1 VFIKNSLYGFYE
13 LCDQKSNIPITLDFP
28 STSRIMD
35 NLPRLS
41 YLEGYSYIQ
50 DEMKDLGIALMEVTS
65 SGAKAEIPA
74 I

>member
-1 VFIKNSLYGFYE
+1 
-13 LCDQKSNIPITLDFP
+13 
-28 STSRIMD
+28 MD
-35 NLPRLS
+35 NLPRLL